1 MFFESKCFYYVT
13 LTTCQQINAL
23 TPQRN
28 QQFHDQLVYTKS
40 LENECF
46 DKNIIS
52 QQNHGCWNVVS
63 LLSGGFVCCMIDSG
77 FKRVSYW

>member
-1 MFFESKCFYYVT
+1 MK
-13 LTTCQQINAL
+13 LTTRQQINAL

-40 LENECF
+40 LENAFF
-46 DKNIIS
+46 DKNIIV
-52 QQNHGCWNVVS
+52 QQKHGCWNVFS

-77 FKRVSYW
+77 FKRVALINVS